1 VRLRRIKEEYGDKI
15 KVEWHSYPLAIQ
27 PRAEARISEHS
38 IEGRQRAGLER
49 EGICFNPWD
58 NDVPYPVTSMPAV
71 RASYC
76 VRRQSAEAF
85 ERLHIA
91 LFRTFFEECRNIQEE
106 GLLFNLVKDSGA
118 DMRQFRADYMKA
130 AVDEEI
136 LADHKYYTEN
146 FLGWGIPLALV
157 GDKFPLAGAV
167 PVEMYR
173 RAIDLCLG
181 TKRAGTAR
189 FSLR

>member
-1 VRLRRIKEEYGDKI
+1 MAAVRLRGIKEEYGDKI
-15 KVEWHSYPLAIQ
+15 NVEWHAYPLAVQ

-38 IEGRQRAGLER
+38 IEGRQRAGLEQ
-49 EGICFNPWD
+49 EGICFNPWND
-58 NDVPYPVTSMPAV
+58 DVPYPVTSMPAL

-76 VRRQSAEAF
+76 VRLQSAEAF
-85 ERLHIA
+85 EKLHLAIFKA
-91 LFRTFFEECRNIQEE
+91 FFDECRNIQEE
-106 GLLFNLVKDSGA
+106 KLLFGLVKATGV
-118 DMRQFRADYMKA
+118 DMKRFRADYKKA

-136 LADHKYYTEN
+136 MADHLYYTEN

-167 PVEMYR
+167 PIEMYR

-181 TKRAGTAR
+181 KKKSAD
-189 FSLR
+189 